1 MFRHVRQQRQ
11 TGQYCLL
18 ALLNFSCMYCSKS
31 NFEVSI
37 LNETSVHDVGGIE
50 RKKATRRTLS
60 MQLHTELLS
69 IQKVWFSLFIYLRV
83 SVKNRNS
90 PTSHR

>member
-1 MFRHVRQQRQ
+1 
-11 TGQYCLL
+11 
-18 ALLNFSCMYCSKS
+18 MYCSKS

-69 IQKVWFSLFIYLRV
+69 IQKVWFSLFIYLYAFMR
-83 SVKNRNS
+83 SWFAKELNLES
-90 PTSHR
+90 FG